1 MYFNMIS
8 FSVFFY
14 CTVFGFRNRMLSRSF
29 FSCDY
34 SCEYMNTLV
43 QCELG
48 GSKVEKGRLQGI
60 RESSNKNKACKLH
73 ETDKSD

>member
-1 MYFNMIS
+1 
-8 FSVFFY
+8 
-14 CTVFGFRNRMLSRSF
+14 MLSRSF

-48 GSKVEKGRLQGI
+48 GSNGEKERLQGI
-60 RESSNKNKACKLH
+60 RESSNKNKPCKLH
-73 ETDKSD
+73 ETDESDWPRHGELHKRANIKFRH